1 MSKVIMGI
9 QLQQR
14 NSDAAK
20 LQEILTEHGCSI
32 LTRVGMHM
40 ATKDECSPKGLI
52 LLEFMEDAD
61 DVAEFEGKLNA
72 LGNVVVKKMEF

>member
-14 NSDAAK
+14 NSDATK
-20 LQEILTEHGCSI
+20 LQEILTKHGCSI

-52 LLEFMEDAD
+52 LLEFMDDAD
-61 DVAEFEGKLNA
+61 DVAEFENAVKA
-72 LGNVVVKKMEF
+72 LGNVAIQKMEF